1 MTAEISLSVA
11 APLNRPA
18 ANLTTQGAA
27 SVLRTSEATSTP
39 PVVQPPPRPQ
49 IQFDASK
56 MRDDLKA
63 AIDLLNSQ
71 VSKNKLGLGFS
82 MDEALGRP
90 VVTVRNTESGEV
102 VRQIPNE
109 VVVKVAHNIEAF
121 KGLLHNGT
129 A

>member
-1 MTAEISLSVA
+1 MTAEISSSLA
-11 APLNRPA
+11 APITRPA
-18 ANLTTQGAA
+18 PNLTTQGAA
-27 SVLRTSEATSTP
+27 SVLRANDTTAKA
-39 PVVQPPPRPQ
+39 PVVQPPPHPQ

-56 MRDDLKA
+56 MREELKA
-63 AIDLLNSQ
+63 AIDLLNTQ
-71 VSKNKLGLGFS
+71 ASKSKIGLGFS

-90 VVTVRNTESGEV
+90 VVTVRNTESGEI

-109 VVVKVAHNIEAF
+109 VVVKVAHNIESF